1 MITISQALK
10 IISRENKMLGTER
23 VELSEAAGRV
33 LAEDIFADS
42 DLPPFDRSQMD
53 GFAVLARD
61 TQNLPVKLRIAGESA
76 AGRGW
81 HGVLKRGQAVRIMT
95 GARLPIGADAIQK
108 VELTS
113 EANGLVT
120 INEPTAVGRYIV
132 AKGKEVKK
140 GSKVLRSGEILSAK
154 NIAIPAAF
162 GYSRVKV
169 AKRPRVAI
177 LSTGSEIVDIGKK
190 PKLDQIRNSNSVM
203 IRALSERAGAIATVV
218 TSVGDDLEQLKAQIA
233 SGVRHSDIL
242 VTTGGVSVGKYDLTK
257 IALKELGAELFFEQ
271 VRLKPG
277 KPTVFARLKKT
288 LVFGLPGNPV
298 SAAVTFHLLVRKAIM
313 KMQNRI
319 ATDQNSE
326 MAILAASVKAPK
338 DRDAYLPAKL
348 STAKDG
354 RLIAEALVWHGSSD
368 LVGFA
373 KSDGLI
379 VVPADHKF
387 AGGDVVE
394 VLILQ

>member
-23 VELSEAAGRV
+23 VALSEAAGRV

-81 HGVLKRGQAVRIMT
+81 HGVLKSGQAVRIMT

-120 INEPTAVGRYIV
+120 INEPTAEGRYIV

-154 NIAIPAAF
+154 NIAIPATF

-190 PKLDQIRNSNSVM
+190 PKSDQIRNSNSVM

-218 TSVGDDLEQLKAQIA
+218 TSVGDDLERLKAQIA

-257 IALKELGAELFFEQ
+257 IALKELGAELFFER

-326 MAILAASVKAPK
+326 MAILAVPVKAPK

-354 RLIAEALVWHGSSD
+354 RLIAEALAWHGSSD

-373 KSDGLI
+373 KADGLI